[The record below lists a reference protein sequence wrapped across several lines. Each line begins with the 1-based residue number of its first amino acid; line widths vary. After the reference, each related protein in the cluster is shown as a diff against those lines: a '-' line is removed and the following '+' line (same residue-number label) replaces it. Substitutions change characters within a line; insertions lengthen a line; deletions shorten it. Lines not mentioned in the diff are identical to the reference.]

1 MDHSALNYSYY
12 NEGGSIARDFL
23 VPCLKQCTS
32 YRRLTYSFSSAVIQS
47 WAGSFAH
54 IVSNDVKIEI
64 LCDMST
70 ILASD
75 EQLLTALENSKNEVK
90 KRELINSFQEK
101 ILYEALLFDAD
112 DSKYDSRIKLIDW
125 LMANDQLKIKFAYPK
140 KNPDLPHYV
149 SPLYHYKMGY
159 LTFPDSSKVAFSG
172 SWNETMQGGSFNG
185 ENCQVFSSERHG
197 DVDRM
202 NEQVNK
208 IDHDWD
214 ELNEKFYIFTPSR
227 QLIKRIKDRAPKSKE
242 DIDLDELMI
251 EFESLLQVP
260 TKVKTVVNEAPEFTE
275 SDLQEHQLEVLES
288 WEKNNRRGLVKHATG
303 SGKTFTAIFALKR
316 HLEKHQIALIIVP
329 SILLQR
335 QWNTEIAR
343 IIPECR
349 DILNVGGNFKN
360 WKQKLGPW
368 SKPSSQLNPK
378 IIIAVADSASSD
390 DFLGKLNQG
399 DHLMVIADE
408 VHTLGSQTFSK
419 ILSIDA
425 GPRLG
430 LSATPE
436 RYNDLEG
443 TEKIFTYFHGLL
455 EPEFTL
461 KDAIGKSL
469 VPYNYYPV
477 QCNLTAEELDEWE
490 ELSDEIKRIAARC
503 SRNKKQEIIPS
514 KHLQLKL
521 IERSRIAKKAF
532 NKIAITGEILTKNF
546 INGQSWLVYCESIN
560 QIELIK
566 QDLQARG
573 LYASVYHSK
582 LPSEVKDRTFNAF
595 ENDGGIMLS
604 IKCLDEGVD
613 LPSISHA
620 LIIASDQ
627 NPRQFIQ
634 RRGRVLRIDRSNP
647 NKRMAYLY
655 DLVVC
660 SSADDLNQSIRSLA
674 ITELRRSLEFGN
686 NASNDHVCTMQIR
699 ELATKSKLN
708 LEDIIV
714 NEFLEVEVEADKE
727 I

>member
-1 MDHSALNYSYY
+1 MDHSELNYSYY

-75 EQLLTALENSKNEVK
+75 EQLLTALESSKNEAK

-185 ENCQVFSSERHG
+185 ENCQVFSSERAG
-197 DVDRM
+197 DLDRM
-202 NEQVNK
+202 NEQISK
-208 IDHDWD
+208 IDHDWN

-275 SDLQEHQLEVLES
+275 LDLDDHQLEVLES

-349 DILNVGGNFKN
+349 DVLNAGGNFKD
-360 WKQKLGPW
+360 WKKNLSSW
-368 SKPSSQLNPK
+368 SKPSRQSNPK
-378 IIIAVADSASSD
+378 LIIAVADSASSD
-390 DFLGKLNQG
+390 EFLDKLYQG
-399 DHLMVIADE
+399 EHLMIIADE
-408 VHTLGSQTFSK
+408 VHTLGSNTFSK
-419 ILSIDA
+419 ILNIDA
-425 GPRLG
+425 GSRLG

-436 RYNDLEG
+436 RYNDPEG
-443 TEKIFTYFHGLL
+443 TEKIFNYFHGVL

-469 VPYNYYPV
+469 VPYDYYPL
-477 QCNLTAEELDEWE
+477 QCNLTAEELDDWK
-490 ELSDEIKRIAARC
+490 ELSDEIGRIAARC
-503 SRNKKQEIIPS
+503 KRNKNQEIIPS
-514 KHLQLKL
+514 KLLQLKL
-521 IERSRIAKKAF
+521 IERSRIAKRAF
-532 NKIAITGEILTKNF
+532 NKIAITGDVLSKNF
-546 INGQSWLVYCESIN
+546 VNGQSWLVYCESIN
-560 QIELIK
+560 QIELI
-566 QDLQARG
+566 QQELQTRG
-573 LYASVYHSK
+573 LYASIYHSQ
-582 LPSEVKDRTFNAF
+582 LSPQVKERTFNAF

-604 IKCLDEGVD
+604 IKCLDEGID

-634 RRGRVLRIDRSNP
+634 RRGRVLRRDRSNP
-647 NKRMAYLY
+647 NKRMAFLY

-660 SSADDLNQSIRSLA
+660 SSTDDIDDPIRSLA
-674 ITELRRSLEFGN
+674 ITELRRSLEFGSNAKN
-686 NASNDHVCTMQIR
+686 NHVCTMKIR
-699 ELATKSKLN
+699 EIATKAKLN
-708 LEDIIV
+708 LEDIIMD
-714 NEFLEVEVEADKE
+714 EFIEVENAD
-727 I
+727 